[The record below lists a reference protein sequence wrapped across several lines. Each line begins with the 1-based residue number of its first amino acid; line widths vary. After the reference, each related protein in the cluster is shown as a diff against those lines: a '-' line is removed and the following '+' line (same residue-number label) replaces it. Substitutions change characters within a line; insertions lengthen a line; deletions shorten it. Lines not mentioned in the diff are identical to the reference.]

1 MLVNDPLLL
10 HHKIGDIF
18 AHDLTF
24 IQDLMPL
31 LLSLWMPLSR
41 NSTQRQFS

>member
-10 HHKIGDIF
+10 HHKIGEIF

-31 LLSLWMPLSR
+31 LLAHAGRLDK
-41 NSTQRQFS
+41 FGA